1 MNLVIDIGNTSVKL
15 HLFENDQ
22 KLESETVKEDDL
34 ISSLKLLADENSIKN
49 IIISSVT
56 KNYRKE
62 LSEIFKNSNL
72 FDLSDDKIKLPFTNR
87 YKNSSS
93 LGKDRVA
100 LISSAYIN

>member
-87 YKNSSS
+87 
-93 LGKDRVA
+93 
-100 LISSAYIN
+100 